1 MASRINFISFRLR
14 GTGPGCVCHQRRAE
28 IYIKSRRAAVCW
40 LVGLICRKQSQKPR
54 REREKS
60 PSELKKWQSIYLRR
74 RKEKEK
80 VHTKYGGDTRP
91 SISAQTVPVI
101 FLAAKEGQS
110 LWKFSLCP
118 TTPLDSAHSVL
129 KSSYKYIGGNV

>member
-1 MASRINFISFRLR
+1 MAA
-14 GTGPGCVCHQRRAE
+14 TQ
-28 IYIKSRRAAVCW
+28 
-40 LVGLICRKQSQKPR
+40 GLQSLPKLSQ
-54 REREKS
+54 
-60 PSELKKWQSIYLRR
+60 L
-74 RKEKEK
+74 
-80 VHTKYGGDTRP
+80 
-91 SISAQTVPVI
+91 